1 MDTMIHALALGQ
13 EEDQSVDRPA
23 LDLPVT
29 RNVVV
34 SGRRTSVRMEVVM
47 WRSLMDIC
55 DREDL
60 TLNDVCTMV
69 DQVRGETG
77 LTAALRVLIVAYYRA
92 LHSAFMRATMAS
104 GSAGQSGLFRA
115 AMASFD
121 EIGPEIE

>member
-1 MDTMIHALALGQ
+1 MMYAQ
-13 EEDQSVDRPA
+13 ELEDVVNAAADRPP

-69 DQVRGETG
+69 DKVRGDTG

-92 LHSAFMRATMAS
+92 LHSAFMKATMTNRAS
-104 GSAGQSGLFRA
+104 GQSGLFRA

>member
-1 MDTMIHALALGQ
+1 MMYAQ
-13 EEDQSVDRPA
+13 ELEDVVSAAADRPP

-69 DQVRGETG
+69 DKVRGDTG

-92 LHSAFMRATMAS
+92 LHSAFMKATMTNRAS
-104 GSAGQSGLFRA
+104 GQSGLFRA

>member
-1 MDTMIHALALGQ
+1 MMHAQELEDVVDTAA
-13 EEDQSVDRPA
+13 ERPP

-34 SGRRTSVRMEVVM
+34 CGRRTSVRMEVVM

-69 DQVRGETG
+69 DKVRGDTG

-92 LHSAFMRATMAS
+92 LHSAFMKATMANR
-104 GSAGQSGLFRA
+104 GSGQSGLFRA

-121 EIGPEIE
+121 DIGPEIE